1 MFDWICF
8 ADIYAG
14 KDFFSSPLFSEL
26 LCHSDLRELEELII
40 HYTTYFLFTKWTQNT
55 IAIWTKEYIKNVA
68 LCNKIDVWN
77 PGILRSHHMKYV
89 INIEGKCWFVM
100 LSCLNAYFSHN
111 EYLSDILAHFF
122 HVCITFNKKIDQNL
136 KMSGQGTTF
145 FISFKARGGSGVKKT
160 NLAYIKVQLVIEL
173 LLFTESQNL
182 CL

>member
-1 MFDWICF
+1 MCKHMFDWICF
-8 ADIYAG
+8 ADICAG
-14 KDFFSSPLFSEL
+14 KDLFSSPLFSEL

-122 HVCITFNKKIDQNL
+122 HVCITFNKKKLIRTSKCQVKGLHFSLALRWEGGPGSKKQIWLISKSNL
-136 KMSGQGTTF
+136 
-145 FISFKARGGSGVKKT
+145 
-160 NLAYIKVQLVIEL
+160 
-173 LLFTESQNL
+173 
-182 CL
+182 